1 MAFPKNHKTRRSSGL
16 SPFLPVRASRCQRR
30 LNYMA
35 KQRPREMSR
44 TFLHCPQTS
53 SGRRQE
59 GQCQMLSGVEPC
71 WLIATVRSGEHF
83 TNSQNALLPN
93 GKFEKHT
100 GAGGLKAV
108 LSRTFQRKENLS
120 QTRSEPASF
129 GKPPYE
135 LSLTVTTVPQLPS

>member
-1 MAFPKNHKTRRSSGL
+1 MR
-16 SPFLPVRASRCQRR
+16 
-30 LNYMA
+30 
-35 KQRPREMSR
+35 
-44 TFLHCPQTS
+44 
-53 SGRRQE
+53 
-59 GQCQMLSGVEPC
+59 MLSGMESF

-100 GAGGLKAV
+100 GAGGVKAV

-129 GKPPYE
+129 GKPPDE
-135 LSLTVTTVPQLPS
+135 LSLTVTTIPQLPSQVYIPGAQCII